1 MTGYGICYELLAWIK
16 CFLTERSQR
25 VVYRS
30 SKSRSSI
37 VRSGV
42 PQGSVLGPLLFLL
55 YINDLP
61 DVFSG
66 QTHVKMYADDA
77 KIYRVYERHNC
88 ISELQSNLD
97 LFFKWSEQWQ
107 LSIAF
112 NKCQVLHLGYHNL
125 HPVYTLGDSLLQSC
139 NQVKDL
145 GVIMSSNLDST
156 AHCAEIASRA
166 TARIGVLFRSF
177 STKDHRVL
185 VLAYTVYIRPILE
198 YASTVWSP
206 HHNKDVD
213 MLESVQAMF
222 TRRLYRRC
230 RLTYTESNLRGE
242 FLALSALVQRRQRAD
257 LTMCWKLLHGKL
269 NQSYAE
275 LLTLAGDRLS
285 GPSTRSNGYK
295 LAVQRSRLDVR
306 KFFFSCRVARVW
318 NRLPAIVVSSNTV
331 AAFKVRLDELQ
342 PP

>member
-1 MTGYGICYELLAWIK
+1 M
-16 CFLTERSQR
+16 SVR
-25 VVYRS
+25 VHMS
-30 SKSRSSI
+30 
-37 VRSGV
+37 
-42 PQGSVLGPLLFLL
+42 
-55 YINDLP
+55 
-61 DVFSG
+61 
-66 QTHVKMYADDA
+66 
-77 KIYRVYERHNC
+77 
-88 ISELQSNLD
+88 
-97 LFFKWSEQWQ
+97 FFKHWRGTTITGSWYCTCVHSVGLDQF
-107 LSIAF
+107 L
-112 NKCQVLHLGYHNL
+112 NM
-125 HPVYTLGDSLLQSC
+125 HPRCG
-139 NQVKDL
+139 
-145 GVIMSSNLDST
+145 
-156 AHCAEIASRA
+156 AHITIRMWTSWNRSKA
-166 TARIGVLFRSF
+166 T
-177 STKDHRVL
+177 
-185 VLAYTVYIRPILE
+185 
-198 YASTVWSP
+198 
-206 HHNKDVD
+206 
-213 MLESVQAMF
+213 MF

-269 NQSYAE
+269 NQSHAE